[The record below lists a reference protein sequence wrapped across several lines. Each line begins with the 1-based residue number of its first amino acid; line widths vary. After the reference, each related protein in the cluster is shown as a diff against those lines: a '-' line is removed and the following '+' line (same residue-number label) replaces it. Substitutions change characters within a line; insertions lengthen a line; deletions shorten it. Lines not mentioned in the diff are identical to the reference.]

1 MIRRLMHV
9 FALSEKGA
17 KDFVKAV
24 IWCFVCNIS
33 LMLPVGVVI
42 GTIQYLMNALETG
55 GDSMDQIWLCTRGSG
70 WLRLWCSL
78 YCTIFSTRLSIWRL
92 TRRAPAKGQP
102 GGKIEKTAFELFRK
116 PGSQ

>member
-33 LMLPVGVVI
+33 LMLTVGVVI

-55 GDSMDQIWLCTRGSG
+55 GDPMDQIWLFRLILLAVRDTGS
-70 WLRLWCSL
+70 WARPKMPNLDQDAL
-78 YCTIFSTRLSIWRL
+78 
-92 TRRAPAKGQP
+92 
-102 GGKIEKTAFELFRK
+102 
-116 PGSQ
+116 